1 MLAHYF
7 NKCTTLIQGVN
18 NRRSCMQGVERLEWD
33 AYVGLVL
40 PAQFFCKSETVPQK
54 NKVYY
59 FF

>member
-1 MLAHYF
+1 
-7 NKCTTLIQGVN
+7 
-18 NRRSCMQGVERLEWD
+18 MQGVERLEWD

>member
-1 MLAHYF
+1 
-7 NKCTTLIQGVN
+7 
-18 NRRSCMQGVERLEWD
+18 MQGVERLEWD

-59 FF
+59 FFKKRTLMEKLVKSE